1 MSKRWNK
8 ATIVGCG
15 LIGASFALAL
25 RRSGSCRRIA
35 GWDSSQSVL
44 REALTQGIIDDVDQ
58 AFAEDDTSASDLIYL
73 AMPVMEIVSFLH
85 RCGPQIR
92 QDAVITDAGST
103 KVQVCRA
110 AREHLRSGQRFIGG
124 HPVAGGHQAG
134 LAHARAGLFENMPYV
149 LIVEDGEGE
158 NRALLAVKAALEG
171 IGAKVKLMTAIEHDR
186 AMALV
191 SHLPQLLSSALE
203 ATVRAQSDANRLRE
217 TAGTGYRDMTRLAGS
232 SWTIW
237 REIFATNAAPLA
249 DALDA
254 LIMKLTDVRDELR
267 LSAAG
272 NEAVLAK
279 TVALFENPPVNPIKK
294 TF

>member
-8 ATIVGCG
+8 VTIVGCG

-25 RRSGSCRRIA
+25 RRSGACRRIA
-35 GWDSSQSVL
+35 GWDSSASVL
-44 REALTQGIIDDVDQ
+44 REALTQGIIDEVDR
-58 AFAEDDTSASDLIYL
+58 AFAEAETSASDLIYL
-73 AMPVMEIVSFLH
+73 AMPVMEIVSFLQ

-92 QDAVITDAGST
+92 QGTVVTDAGST

-124 HPVAGGHQAG
+124 HPVSGSHQTG

-149 LIVEDGEGE
+149 LIVEEGEGK
-158 NRALLAVKAALEG
+158 NGALLAVRTALEE
-171 IGAKVKLMTAIEHDR
+171 IGAQVKLMTAIEHDR

-203 ATVRAQSDANRLRE
+203 TMVREQSDVNALRE
-217 TAGTGYRDMTRLAGS
+217 TAGAGYRDMTRLAAS

-249 DALDA
+249 DALEA
-254 LIMKLTDVRDELR
+254 CLMKLTDVRDELR
-267 LSAAG
+267 LSAAS
-272 NEAVLAK
+272 NEAILAK
-279 TVALFENPPVNPIKK
+279 TGALFENHPAN
-294 TF
+294 

>member
-1 MSKRWNK
+1 MNKRWDK
-8 ATIVGCG
+8 VTIVGCG

-25 RRSGSCRRIA
+25 RRSGACRRIA
-35 GWDSSQSVL
+35 GWDSSASVL
-44 REALTQGIIDDVDQ
+44 REALTQGVIDELDQ
-58 AFAEDDTSASDLIYL
+58 AFAENETSVSDLIYL
-73 AMPVMEIVSFLH
+73 AMPVRAIVSFLQ

-92 QDAVITDAGST
+92 QGTVITDAGST

-110 AREHLRSGQRFIGG
+110 AREHLRSGQQFVGG
-124 HPVAGGHQAG
+124 HPVAGSHLAG

-149 LIVEDGEGE
+149 LIEDDTAKNG
-158 NRALLAVKAALEG
+158 ALLAVKAALEEM
-171 IGAKVKLMTAIEHDR
+171 GAQVKLMTATEHDR

-203 ATVRAQSDANRLRE
+203 ATVREQSDANALRE
-217 TAGTGYRDMTRLAGS
+217 TAGAGYRDMTRLAAS

-237 REIFATNAAPLA
+237 REIFATNALPLA

-254 LIMKLTDVRDELR
+254 LMMKLADVRDELR
-267 LSAAG
+267 LSAAR

-279 TVALFENPPVNPIKK
+279 TGALFENHSAD
-294 TF
+294 

>member
-8 ATIVGCG
+8 VTIVGCG

-25 RRSGSCRRIA
+25 RRSGACRRIA
-35 GWDSSQSVL
+35 GWDSSASVL
-44 REALTQGIIDDVDQ
+44 GEALTQGIIDEVDQ
-58 AFAEDDTSASDLIYL
+58 AFAEAETSASDLIYL
-73 AMPVMEIVSFLH
+73 AMPVMEIVSFLQ

-92 QDAVITDAGST
+92 QGTVVTDAGST

-124 HPVAGGHQAG
+124 HPVAGSHQTG

-149 LIVEDGEGE
+149 LIVEEGEGK
-158 NRALLAVKAALEG
+158 NGALLTVKTALEE
-171 IGAKVKLMTAIEHDR
+171 IGAQVKLMTAIEHDR

-203 ATVRAQSDANRLRE
+203 ATVREQSDVNALRE
-217 TAGTGYRDMTRLAGS
+217 TAGAGYRDMTRLAAS

-249 DALDA
+249 DALEVF
-254 LIMKLTDVRDELR
+254 LMKLTDVQDELR
-267 LSAAG
+267 LSAAR

-279 TVALFENPPVNPIKK
+279 TGALFENPFVH
-294 TF
+294 